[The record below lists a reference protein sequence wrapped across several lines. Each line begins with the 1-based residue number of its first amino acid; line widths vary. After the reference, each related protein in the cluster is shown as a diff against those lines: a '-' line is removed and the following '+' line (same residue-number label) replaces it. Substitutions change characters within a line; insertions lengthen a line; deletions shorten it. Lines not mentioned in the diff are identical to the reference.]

1 MYLVD
6 VKNKELFN
14 DKKNL
19 FEVNFSMLKP
29 KNSRLSEILSYE
41 RTNDYTEIISNFL
54 TSIKKFGYPTRIR
67 VNDTR

>member
-19 FEVNFSMLKP
+19 FEVNFSILKP

-41 RTNDYTEIISNFL
+41 RTNDYTEIISNF
-54 TSIKKFGYPTRIR
+54 
-67 VNDTR
+67 

>member
-19 FEVNFSMLKP
+19 FEVNFFDTKTKKLKTVR
-29 KNSRLSEILSYE
+29 NS
-41 RTNDYTEIISNFL
+41 FL
-54 TSIKKFGYPTRIR
+54 
-67 VNDTR
+67 